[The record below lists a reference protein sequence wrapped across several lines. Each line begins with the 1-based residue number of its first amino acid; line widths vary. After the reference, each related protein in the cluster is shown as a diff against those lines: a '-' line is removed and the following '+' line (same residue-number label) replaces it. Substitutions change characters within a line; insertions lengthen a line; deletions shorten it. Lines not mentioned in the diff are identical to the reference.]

1 MTLTRRELLRNSA
14 LSGVA
19 LAAGGTFSGL
29 ALGGVA
35 GATGPGRGPGPGPGR
50 TYGRL
55 VPDPDGIL
63 DLPEGFRYEI
73 LAEGGTGHP
82 DHFTTYDDGQKL
94 AGDADGMA
102 SFAIGGNRTVLV
114 TNHELTPSERAEMV
128 PHTFAGQ
135 PVPTYD
141 PAATG
146 GTSNIVLDRDNRVVS
161 VYPSI
166 AGTHNNCAGGPT
178 PWGTW
183 LTCEENE
190 SDIGV
195 VPHGYVFEV
204 DPEGK
209 KTVATPYKAMGRY
222 KHEAAAVDPETSAV
236 YLTEDHN
243 DGLFYKFVP
252 DDTSMQY
259 GSLGNGG
266 TLYAMKAGDLGR
278 LGEIKTVGRSVKV
291 RWTEISNPDQ
301 QGLNG
306 KDELADDA
314 AVTRSRKLEGCW
326 YGNRRIYFN
335 CADENASPEVAHHG
349 QVWSLDPKTDVLTLV
364 AYIPTT
370 DPVFDRP
377 DNVTVTPWGQLIL
390 CEDGDDDQY
399 LILCDPRTG
408 ELSPFAHNAMG
419 SSEFAGANFSPDGQ
433 TLFVNIMG
441 PSTTFAITGP
451 WTSARPRRR

>member
-19 LAAGGTFSGL
+19 LAAGGAFSGL

-35 GATGPGRGPGPGPGR
+35 GAARPGRS
-50 TYGRL
+50 YGAL
-55 VPDPDGIL
+55 VPDPAGIL
-63 DLPEGFRYEI
+63 DLPKGFRYEI
-73 LAEGGTGHP
+73 LAKGGSEYP
-82 DHFTTYDDGQKL
+82 DGFTTYDDGQKL

-102 SFAIGGNRTVLV
+102 SFAVGGNRTVLV
-114 TNHELTPSERAEMV
+114 TNHELNTGERHEMV
-128 PHTFAGQ
+128 PHTFDGR

-146 GTSNIVLDRDNRVVS
+146 GTSTIVLDRKNRVTS
-161 VYPSI
+161 IYPSI

-190 SDIGV
+190 SDIGD

-209 KTVATPYKAMGRY
+209 QTVATPYKAMGRF
-222 KHEAAAVDPETSAV
+222 KHEAAAVDPETSDV
-236 YLTEDHN
+236 YLTEDEN
-243 DGLFYKFVP
+243 NGLFYKFVP
-252 DDTSMQY
+252 NDTSMQY

-266 TLYAMKAGDLGR
+266 ALYAMKAGELRR
-278 LGEIKTVGRSVKV
+278 LGEVKTVGTSVPV
-291 RWTEISNPDQ
+291 SWTRIPNPDQ
-301 QGLNG
+301 QLLNRTLQD
-306 KDELADDA
+306 DE
-314 AVTRSRKLEGCW
+314 VTRSRKLEGCW
-326 YGNRRIYFN
+326 YGNERVYFS

-349 QVWSLDPKTDVLTLV
+349 QVWSLDPATDQLTLV

-370 DPVFDRP
+370 DAVFDRP

-390 CEDGDDDQY
+390 CEDGNDDQY
-399 LILCDPRTG
+399 LILCDPSTG
-408 ELSPFAHNAMG
+408 ELSPFAYNAM
-419 SSEFAGANFSPDGQ
+419 SDDEFAGANFSPDGK

-451 WTSARPRRR
+451 WGAVRAGQR

>member
-35 GATGPGRGPGPGPGR
+35 GAAKPGRSYGP
-50 TYGRL
+50 L
-55 VPDPDGIL
+55 MPDAAGIL
-63 DLPEGFRYEI
+63 DLPRGFRYEI
-73 LAEGGTGHP
+73 LAKGGTGY
-82 DHFTTYDDGQKL
+82 DDGFTTYDDGQKL

-114 TNHELTPSERAEMV
+114 TNHELSTGEMAERV
-128 PHTFAGQ
+128 PLRFSGTT
-135 PVPTYD
+135 VPTYN
-141 PAATG
+141 PAAAG
-146 GTSNIVLDRDNRVVS
+146 GTSNIVLDRSNRVAS
-161 VYPSI
+161 IYPSI

-190 SDIGV
+190 SDVAGL
-195 VPHGYVFEV
+195 PHGYVFEV
-204 DPEGK
+204 DPEGT
-209 KTVATPYKAMGRY
+209 KTVATPYKAMGRF
-222 KHEAAAVDPETSAV
+222 KHEAAAVDPETSVV
-236 YLTEDHN
+236 YLTEDEN
-243 DGLFYKFVP
+243 SGLFYKFVP
-252 DDTSMQY
+252 NDTSMEY

-266 TLYAMKAGDLGR
+266 TLYAMKAGDLRR
-278 LGEIKTVGRSVKV
+278 LGEVKAVGTSVPV
-291 RWTEISNPDQ
+291 TWTMIPNPDQ
-301 QGLNG
+301 QRLNRTLQD
-306 KDELADDA
+306 DE
-314 AVTRSRKLEGCW
+314 VTRSRKLEGCW
-326 YGNRRIYFN
+326 YGNERVYFN
-335 CADENASPEVAHHG
+335 CADEDASPEVAHHG
-349 QVWSLDPKTDVLTLV
+349 QVWALDPAEDVLTLV

-370 DPVFDRP
+370 DPLFDAP

-399 LILCDPRTG
+399 LILCEPSTG
-408 ELSPFAHNAMG
+408 ELSPFAYNAMTT
-419 SSEFAGANFSPDGQ
+419 SEFAGANFSPDGK

-451 WTSARPRRR
+451 WGAVRAGQRRG

>member
-1 MTLTRRELLRNSA
+1 MTITRRDLLRNSA
-14 LSGVA
+14 LSGAA
-19 LAAGGTFSGL
+19 LATGGAFSGL

-35 GATGPGRGPGPGPGR
+35 GAAPPTRSYGP
-50 TYGRL
+50 L
-55 VPDPDGIL
+55 VPDPAGIV
-63 DLPEGFRYEI
+63 DLPRGFRYTI
-73 LAEGGTGHP
+73 LAKGGTGYP
-82 DHFTTYDDGQKL
+82 DGFTTYDDGQKF

-114 TNHELTPSERAEMV
+114 TNHELNTGETAEMV
-128 PHTFAGQ
+128 PHTFAGK
-135 PVPTYD
+135 PVPTYN

-146 GTSNIVLDRDNRVVS
+146 GTSNIVLDRKNRVAGI
-161 VYPSI
+161 YPSI

-190 SDIGV
+190 SDVDG

-204 DPEGK
+204 DPEGTQ
-209 KTVATPYKAMGRY
+209 TVATPYKAMGRF

-236 YLTEDHN
+236 YLTEDEN
-243 DGLFYKFVP
+243 NGLFYKFVP
-252 DDTSMQY
+252 DDTSMEY

-266 TLYAMKAGDLGR
+266 TLYAMKAGALGR
-278 LGEIKTVGRSVKV
+278 LGEVKTVGTSVPV
-291 RWTEISNPDQ
+291 TWTMIPNPDQ
-301 QGLNG
+301 QRLNRTLLD
-306 KDELADDA
+306 DE
-314 AVTRSRKLEGCW
+314 VTRSRKLEGCW
-326 YGNRRIYFN
+326 YGDGRVYVS

-349 QVWSLDPKTDVLTLV
+349 QVWALDPSADVLTLV

-377 DNVTVTPWGQLIL
+377 DNITATPWGQLIL

-399 LILCDPRTG
+399 LVLCEPSTG
-408 ELSPFAHNAMG
+408 DLWPFAHNAMG
-419 SSEFAGANFSPDGQ
+419 GGEFAGANFSPDGK
-433 TLFVNIMG
+433 TLFVNIQS

-451 WTSARPRRR
+451 WGAVRAGQR